1 MKKFFLALLL
11 PAFLFGQYSKN
22 DEALI
27 KTTYLKSY
35 DKKLISS
42 YLGSSNS
49 RKVKAALLSLSSS
62 EDTNFVQKIITA
74 GFEKNGGYI
83 AFALGQLGPC
93 YSSAQYLSKIIFSNN
108 FKFRKEC
115 LEAFSKTAELS
126 QLEQLIEFYNLH
138 KEQNWDGISLGLLN
152 FFNRNIKTTE
162 LSKKSFEILQNEF
175 SSPKNSEQRRADA
188 LFAFY
193 RMGGNPDYKDLLVKL
208 LSEEKKLTVNIKQH
222 LLASLRRISYFPADF
237 GLYKLLLNDKN
248 TVIKIEAAKLLT
260 FYNHTK
266 SDELNSYLTL
276 LTDSNPN
283 VSRQAATSLQSIKMS
298 AELKPVLK
306 NSLTVLIKNPRLPEN
321 TKGEIFKTY
330 IKLFPEELKQFFEN
344 NKNTIRKDFIY
355 ETAGNNYKELS
366 LSEDYFYENYKKENL
381 KNRLGLANI
390 ILGFPLSGNNDK
402 LIGFIL
408 EELKSSSPAIT
419 ATFAEGIPDT
429 LVMLKSQLLIPV
441 IEKQI
446 KEKLNEPDFYEGT
459 ISLANLAKKI
469 SAEFYNSMLNLLNSS
484 KVYSVKKY
492 AAAASGKKEQISKN
506 PELFSPIFENSF
518 KYKEAVIKT
527 VKGEIK
533 IKFLPDIAPVSV
545 GNFCYLAANGF
556 YNNNMF
562 HRVVPGFVIQAGDP
576 TETGFGGPGHE
587 IITEPSLEQYKTGAL
602 GMASAG
608 KDTEGSQWFIM
619 QGYHPHLN
627 GRYSLFAK
635 VIKGMETVLMI
646 DQDEKVVSIELIK

>member
-1 MKKFFLALLL
+1 MKKFFWALLL

-35 DKKLISS
+35 DKKIISS

-74 GFEKNGGYI
+74 NFEKNGGYI

-108 FKFRKEC
+108 LKFRKEC
-115 LEAFSKTAELS
+115 LEAFGKTAELP

-138 KEQNWDGISLGLLN
+138 KEQNWEGISLCLLN
-152 FFNRNIKTTE
+152 FFNRNIKTPE
-162 LSKKSFEILQNEF
+162 SSKKTFEILQNEF
-175 SSPKNSEQRRADA
+175 SSPKNSELRRTDA

-193 RMGGNPDYKDLLVKL
+193 RMGGNPDYKELLVKL
-208 LSEEKKLTVNIKQH
+208 LNEEKKLSVNIKQH

-237 GLYKLLLNDKN
+237 GLYTQLLNNKN
-248 TVIKIEAAKLLT
+248 AVIRIEAAKLLT
-260 FYNHTK
+260 FFNHTK
-266 SDELNSYLTL
+266 IEELNSYLTL

-330 IKLFPEELKQFFEN
+330 IKLFPEELKQFLEN

-366 LSEDYFYENYKKENL
+366 LSEDYFYENYKKEDL

-545 GNFCYLAANGF
+545 GNFCYLAAKGF

-635 VIKGMETVLMI
+635 VIQGMETVLKI
-646 DQDEKVVSIELIK
+646 DQNEKVVSVELIK